1 MNVEAEVQLR
11 VRGIYG
17 VCFGNTNS
25 PPCAWNVCII
35 AIEPQALT
43 SPSPMQAV
51 LVERTKNKNARKPAV
66 SKPKRKGGEAKVS
79 PTRVRTPGRARAARW
94 TCEHEPAFMRGE
106 RLRDPINRIQTAQK
120 THAPSTV

>member
-1 MNVEAEVQLR
+1 
-11 VRGIYG
+11 
-17 VCFGNTNS
+17 
-25 PPCAWNVCII
+25 
-35 AIEPQALT
+35 
-43 SPSPMQAV
+43 MQAV

-94 TCEHEPAFMRGE
+94 TCEHEPVFMRGE